1 MAYIIKPDKYLEKQ
15 KVQMSIGKFSF
26 NIQLVSVEQLFL
38 EVDPSQL
45 TADLEVGL
53 SFSFYSSLNRT
64 SYVTL
69 GLCLPFS
76 QFRILLLL
84 L

>member
-45 TADLEVGL
+45 TADLEV
-53 SFSFYSSLNRT
+53 
-64 SYVTL
+64 
-69 GLCLPFS
+69 
-76 QFRILLLL
+76 
-84 L
+84 